1 MRRGSGGGSDRV
13 AKVRTAL
20 DICFGVGLSVRSTAW
35 VIRESQ
41 ELVWHEWSVRTG
53 LPTPKD
59 PASSVIAKR
68 AKEVQAG
75 WTEEQRQLAQFGCT
89 ARPSS
94 KTCEYRQRHR
104 REIQQRYLD
113 KRKAQ
118 QACHSG
124 STDAKVSPSPSPVI
138 PQQMT
143 LWCLST
149 ASEATAC
156 G

>member
-1 MRRGSGGGSDRV
+1 MGCGGMDRV
-13 AKVRTAL
+13 ETVRTAL

-35 VIRESQ
+35 VIGESTD
-41 ELVWHEWSVRTG
+41 LVWHEWSVRTG

-59 PASSVIAKR
+59 PVGSVIAKR
-68 AKEVQAG
+68 AKEVQQG

-124 STDAKVSPSPSPVI
+124 STDAKDSPSPFPVI
-138 PQQMT
+138 VQQMT
-143 LWCLST
+143 LSFAST
-149 ASEATAC
+149 ACEATA
-156 G
+156 

>member
-1 MRRGSGGGSDRV
+1 MRSGGGSDRV

-35 VIRESQ
+35 VIRES
-41 ELVWHEWSVRTG
+41 EDLVWHEWSVRTG

-59 PASSVIAKR
+59 PVGSVIRRR
-68 AKEVQAG
+68 AREVQRG
-75 WTEEQRQLAQFGCT
+75 WTDEQRQLAQFGCT

-94 KTCEYRQRHR
+94 STCEYRQRHR
-104 REIQQRYLD
+104 REIQKRYEA
-113 KRKAQ
+113 KRKAKEQ
-118 QACHSG
+118 GCHSG
-124 STDAKVSPSPSPVI
+124 LIDEKGNPSPSPVI
-138 PQQMT
+138 VQQMT
-143 LWCLST
+143 LWSLST

>member
-1 MRRGSGGGSDRV
+1 MARSGGGSDRV

-35 VIRESQ
+35 VIRESE

-59 PASSVIAKR
+59 PVGSVIRRR
-68 AKEVQAG
+68 AREVQAG
-75 WTEEQRQLAQFGCT
+75 WTDEMRDMARLGCT

-94 KTCEYRQRHR
+94 KTCEYRQALR
-104 REIQQRYLD
+104 RQRQKGYD
-113 KRKAQ
+113 AKRKAKETE
-118 QACHSG
+118 CLSG
-124 STDAKVSPSPSPVI
+124 STDAKDRASPSPVI
-138 PQQMT
+138 VQQMT
-143 LWCLST
+143 LWSECIP
-149 ASEATAC
+149 SEATAC

>member
-1 MRRGSGGGSDRV
+1 METNGGEGR
-13 AKVRTAL
+13 ANRHL
-20 DICFGVGLSVRSTAW
+20 MDICFGVGLSVHTTAW
-35 VIRESQ
+35 VIGESTD
-41 ELVWHEWSVRTG
+41 LVWHEWSVRTG

-59 PASSVIAKR
+59 PVSSVIAKR
-68 AKEVQAG
+68 AKEVQRG

-104 REIQQRYLD
+104 REIQKRYEAN
-113 KRKAQ
+113 RKAKQ
-118 QACHSG
+118 SCRSG
-124 STDAKVSPSPSPVI
+124 LIEEKGNQSPSQVI

-143 LWCLST
+143 LSFSFT
-149 ASEATAC
+149 QSEATAC